1 MCYPIISIILTE
13 AILTLGDSRAMKYLL
28 PGSDW
33 VSELGQSASW
43 WGLADEGVAL
53 GLDPQLQI
61 WI

>member
-1 MCYPIISIILTE
+1 M
-13 AILTLGDSRAMKYLL
+13 YLL

-53 GLDPQLQI
+53 GLDPQLQMRI
-61 WI
+61 